1 MAEAELCHRVTTG
14 AAQLEWEAFGG
25 ALTWGEDVSHIT
37 YHRFQSKNILK

>member
-1 MAEAELCHRVTTG
+1 MAEAELCHHVTTG
-14 AAQLEWEAFGG
+14 AVQLEALGG